1 MFDNLKKTAMNN
13 KFYILLLLLV
23 IILFS
28 GVAYYYYNSF
38 VRKRINSEYV
48 DNKEFVNK
56 NSNNNNDTKEATL
69 YLFYTTWC
77 PYCKVSRPQWDK
89 LKEQTGGVVKNTKI
103 IFREI
108 DCDKNPDIADK
119 YKVDGYP
126 TIKLIYNDKIYDYD
140 AKPSVDTLKE
150 FLNSVIN

>member
-1 MFDNLKKTAMNN
+1 MFDSFKKTAMNN

-28 GVAYYYYNSF
+28 SVAYYYYNYF
-38 VRKRINSEYV
+38 VRKRLDSEYV
-48 DNKEFVNK
+48 DNKEFVSK
-56 NSNNNNDTKEATL
+56 NSNENETKEATL

-108 DCDKNPDIADK
+108 DCDKNTDIADK
-119 YKVDGYP
+119 FKVDGYP

>member
-38 VRKRINSEYV
+38 VRKKINSEFV

-56 NSNNNNDTKEATL
+56 NSNDNDTNEGTL

-89 LKEQTGGVVKNTKI
+89 LKEQTGGVIKNTKI

>member
-1 MFDNLKKTAMNN
+1 MLDNLKKIVMNN
-13 KFYILLLLLV
+13 KFYILLLLFV
-23 IILFS
+23 VILFS
-28 GVAYYYYNSF
+28 CIGYYYYYNF
-38 VRKRINSEYV
+38 VSKKLNSKYV
-48 DNKEFVNK
+48 DNKEFVN
-56 NSNNNNDTKEATL
+56 SNNDEDSKSKEATL

-89 LKEQTGGVVKNTKI
+89 LKEQTGGVIKNTKI

-119 YKVDGYP
+119 YKVEGYP
-126 TIKLIYNDKIYDYD
+126 TIKLIVNDKIYDYD
-140 AKPSVDTLKE
+140 AKPSTDTLTE

>member
-1 MFDNLKKTAMNN
+1 MFDNFKKTAINN

-28 GVAYYYYNSF
+28 GVAFYYYNTF
-38 VRKRINSEYV
+38 VHKTLNNKYI
-48 DNKEFVNK
+48 DNKEFVNE
-56 NSNNNNDTKEATL
+56 NSKDSTKEATL

-77 PYCKVSRPQWDK
+77 PYCKVSRPEWDK

-108 DCDKNPDIADK
+108 DCDKNSDIAYK

-140 AKPSVDTLKE
+140 AKPSIDTLKE
-150 FLNSVIN
+150 FLNSIIN